1 MELHGQNATKAGADM
16 VEFAIRSLSTMAFRN
31 PSVQVPGLVPHLG
44 TRLEVD
50 WKHVAAL
57 SASIVGVQ
65 SVLSISILV
74 YVFWARLAIFWSTTS
89 LTNSQ

>member
-1 MELHGQNATKAGADM
+1 
-16 VEFAIRSLSTMAFRN
+16 MAFRN

-65 SVLSISILV
+65 LVLSISIFV
-74 YVFWARLAIFWSTTS
+74 CAF
-89 LTNSQ
+89 